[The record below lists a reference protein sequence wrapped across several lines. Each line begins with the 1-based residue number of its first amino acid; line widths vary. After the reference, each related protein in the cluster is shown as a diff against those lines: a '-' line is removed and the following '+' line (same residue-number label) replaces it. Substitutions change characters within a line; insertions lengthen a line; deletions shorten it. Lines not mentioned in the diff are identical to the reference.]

1 MHQCG
6 GFLSKNVG
14 RLTMQEPGTEEYLLD
29 ATGLL
34 CPLPV
39 LKARKALKPIV
50 SGGRLV
56 ILATDPGAVADFQS
70 FCEAQGHNLIDWS
83 ETDGEYRF
91 EIQKA

>member
-1 MHQCG
+1 MRLFG
-6 GFLSKNVG
+6 KDVG
-14 RLTMQEPGTEEYLLD
+14 QRTMREPGAEEILLD

-39 LKARKALKPIV
+39 LKARKALKPIA

-83 ETDGEYRF
+83 ENDGEYRF